1 MAPSGGGVVQIAD
14 VVAGLMRSGPRPG
27 THFPCKQIQKVSAM
41 AQIVLRTAVVTCLA
55 SAWLTMP
62 ASSQTGTESDG
73 PMASVR
79 VDCGAFKRIMDGSW
93 VTTKDTTV
101 YAGLNDATAG
111 WITFP
116 PGAGINQN
124 VWRPN
129 GVDLLDVLN
138 QKCPHE

>member
-1 MAPSGGGVVQIAD
+1 VLTVSNP
-14 VVAGLMRSGPRPG
+14 
-27 THFPCKQIQKVSAM
+27 KVSAM
-41 AQIVLRTAVVTCLA
+41 AQIVLRTAVVVCLA
-55 SAWLTMP
+55 GACLTMP
-62 ASSQTGTESDG
+62 ASSQTRTQSDG
-73 PMASVR
+73 AMASVR

-129 GVDLLDVLN
+129 GVDLIDVLN